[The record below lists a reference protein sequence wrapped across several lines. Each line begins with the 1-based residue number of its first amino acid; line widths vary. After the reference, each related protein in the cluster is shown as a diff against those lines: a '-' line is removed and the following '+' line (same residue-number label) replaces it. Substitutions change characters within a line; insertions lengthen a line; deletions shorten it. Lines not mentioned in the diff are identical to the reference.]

1 MSVVLGTAQREQA
14 GSDSYNRFEYQA
26 HWIVYHII
34 NQLEKKPKCIVFC
47 EFHDD
52 MAQLADGDGSQFEF
66 YQIKTKED
74 NDDWSVSE
82 LSKREKRKNG
92 SYKKSFLGFIFYNF
106 LKFGDECSCCHFVS
120 NNNYDLDV
128 RTWQSYIEDNKC
140 LADENIKLYDKIKAR
155 IKDEYA
161 DNIPSNFDEIY
172 DKFIQKTFI
181 YQSEL
186 QLSTYEDQV
195 SGMFFKQLAD
205 KRIPINTANVIFQQI
220 VNDVRIKSKEK
231 ISPPISFRSLV
242 EKKGIKICDIN
253 DKLNKKIG
261 TDGNYREFSDFLE
274 TLSLPEDKIYRLIKA
289 KMLHD
294 ARWLNIEDIKYQE
307 TILLLR
313 KTITESTD
321 KARPSLISIKEL
333 CDQKLQAMEL
343 DSDTLDYLLIEVL
356 YYEQQFRKY
365 NGT

>member
-1 MSVVLGTAQREQA
+1 M
-14 GSDSYNRFEYQA
+14 
-26 HWIVYHII
+26 
-34 NQLEKKPKCIVFC
+34 
-47 EFHDD
+47 
-52 MAQLADGDGSQFEF
+52 
-66 YQIKTKED
+66 
-74 NDDWSVSE
+74 
-82 LSKREKRKNG
+82 
-92 SYKKSFLGFIFYNF
+92 
-106 LKFGDECSCCHFVS
+106 
-120 NNNYDLDV
+120 
-128 RTWQSYIEDNKC
+128 
-140 LADENIKLYDKIKAR
+140 
-155 IKDEYA
+155 
-161 DNIPSNFDEIY
+161 
-172 DKFIQKTFI
+172 
-181 YQSEL
+181 
-186 QLSTYEDQV
+186 
-195 SGMFFKQLAD
+195 AD

-343 DSDTLDYLLIEVL
+343 DSDTLDDLLIEVL

>member
-1 MSVVLGTAQREQA
+1 M
-14 GSDSYNRFEYQA
+14 
-26 HWIVYHII
+26 
-34 NQLEKKPKCIVFC
+34 
-47 EFHDD
+47 
-52 MAQLADGDGSQFEF
+52 
-66 YQIKTKED
+66 
-74 NDDWSVSE
+74 
-82 LSKREKRKNG
+82 
-92 SYKKSFLGFIFYNF
+92 
-106 LKFGDECSCCHFVS
+106 
-120 NNNYDLDV
+120 
-128 RTWQSYIEDNKC
+128 
-140 LADENIKLYDKIKAR
+140 ADENIKLYDKIKAR

-343 DSDTLDYLLIEVL
+343 DSDTLDDLLIEVL